1 MTTKSF
7 KYWKWTLSFYT
18 NQLFVLSTNRNKT
31 RLHMAWEIPLAK
43 SDVGQKSIS
52 FFRASIWN
60 KFSND
65 LNILSTAP
73 SSTHNY
79 KKLVLKNLQ

>member
-52 FFRASIWN
+52 FF
-60 KFSND
+60 
-65 LNILSTAP
+65 
-73 SSTHNY
+73 
-79 KKLVLKNLQ
+79 